1 MINYIIQTI
10 LFQALFIFIYD
21 LFLSKETF
29 FNGNRFYLL
38 FTAVIS
44 FLLPLIKINSIQKIV
59 PSTYTILL
67 PEVILSPQKVIE
79 KTNWYQDINYLN
91 VIFWLGVVLFLL
103 IFILKINK
111 IIQLIIRN
119 PVVKKNNYKLILLN
133 NNTKAFS
140 FFNYIFIGNTIPSEK
155 KQNIIAHELVHSKQ
169 KHTIDLLFF
178 EALKIIMWFNPM
190 TYVYQHR
197 ISLIHEFISD
207 NIVSKSAEKKK
218 YINTLLSEIFQV
230 EHIAFINQFYKNS
243 LLKKRIIMITKTQSK
258 KVKQLKYLV
267 LIPILSS
274 MLLYTSCSNESKEID
289 TAVLLQN
296 QTIYFD
302 KGKTSSEK
310 LDKLSFMDVYIGK
323 DAPKLKE
330 LTINDLTADEKNE
343 FNNINNSMVEN
354 ESTFM
359 LRVFEGFEGRKIIY
373 LNLKENNSNNKD
385 KTNPLLFSQIDQV
398 PTFINK
404 GETKTDFHK
413 NMSQFVAD
421 NFNTELANSL
431 DLEPG
436 KKRIYLQFT
445 INKEGKV
452 TNIKARAPHPSLKE
466 EAIRLAEKLP
476 TFKPGFH
483 EGKNVAVGYTL
494 PISFEVK

>member
-38 FTAVIS
+38 FTAIIS
-44 FLLPLIKINSIQKIV
+44 FFLPLIKINSIQKIV
-59 PSTYTILL
+59 SSNYTIVL

-79 KTNWYQDINYLN
+79 QSSWYQDINYLN
-91 VIFWLGVVLFLL
+91 IIFWLGLVLFLL
-103 IFILKINK
+103 VFIWKITK

-119 PVVKKNNYKLILLN
+119 PIVKKHNYKLILLN
-133 NNTKAFS
+133 SNTKAFS
-140 FFNYIFIGNTIPSEK
+140 FFNYIFIGDTIPSEK
-155 KQNIIAHELVHSKQ
+155 RQNIIAHELVHSNQ
-169 KHTIDLLFF
+169 KHTLDLLFF
-178 EALKIIMWFNPM
+178 ETLKVIMWFNPM
-190 TYVYQHR
+190 IYVYQHR
-197 ISLIHEFISD
+197 VSLIHEFISD

-218 YINTLLSEIFQV
+218 YINTLLSDIFQV
-230 EHIAFINQFYKNS
+230 EHIAFINQFYKKS

-267 LIPILSS
+267 LIPILSG

-296 QTIYFD
+296 QTVYFD
-302 KGKTSSEK
+302 KGETSSEK

-323 DAPKLKE
+323 EAPKLKE

-343 FNNINNSMVEN
+343 YDNINNSVIE
-354 ESTFM
+354 ESTFI

-373 LNLKENNSNNKD
+373 LNLKENDSSKKNK
-385 KTNPLLFSQIDQV
+385 TSQLLFSQIDQV

-413 NMSQFVAD
+413 NMSQFVAA

-431 DLEPG
+431 GLDPG

-445 INKEGKV
+445 INKEGEV
-452 TNIKARAPHPSLKE
+452 TNIKARAPHPTLKE